1 MNTSL
6 KDLAKRVDKEQRILK
21 SNQKTIDIKENLGN
35 NNKEISYLIDK
46 ANITGDVKKTLDPII
61 EWLEEMIKW
70 EHESLRIRTLKA
82 YAQFHNG
89 RISGMQLSISLL
101 KTIIKNQN

>member
-21 SNQKTIDIKENLGN
+21 SNQKTIDI
-35 NNKEISYLIDK
+35 NNKEIAYLIDN

-61 EWLEEMIKW
+61 VWLEEMIKW
-70 EHESLRIRTLKA
+70 EQESLRIRTLKA